1 MGVDVFDV
9 LLVFVFQFLIAIDSW
24 LLYRLERNDQRS
36 RLCRNDQCLLY
47 NKDLADAIVVE
58 DAEDAEDGIAD
69 YAWLYRADMIGWEPA
84 ENAQIG
90 SSRLFVRLLEQ
101 HGKRLHGWL
110 SWQVQIRQLSGR
122 AEHGCKRAAL

>member
-1 MGVDVFDV
+1 MCAVAIKINLNHMFNAGDD
-9 LLVFVFQFLIAIDSW
+9 LHLV
-24 LLYRLERNDQRS
+24 R
-36 RLCRNDQCLLY
+36 
-47 NKDLADAIVVE
+47 LADAIVVE